1 MAWAYL
7 STYKRPVPGKRLED
21 AELGDFHHASHT
33 PTPSLP
39 PPAKKCSRLG
49 PLGQA
54 LAKEGTGKPRDLRLA
69 PSP

>member
-7 STYKRPVPGKRLED
+7 SAYKCPVPGKCWED
-21 AELGDFHHASHT
+21 GELGDFHHASHT

-39 PPAKKCSRLG
+39 PSAKKCSLPG

-54 LAKEGTGKPRDLRLA
+54 LAKERTGKPRET
-69 PSP
+69 